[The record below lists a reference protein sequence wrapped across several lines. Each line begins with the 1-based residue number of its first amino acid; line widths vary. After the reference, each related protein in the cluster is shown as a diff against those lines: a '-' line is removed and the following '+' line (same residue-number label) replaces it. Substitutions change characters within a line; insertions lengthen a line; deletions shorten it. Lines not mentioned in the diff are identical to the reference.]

1 MKRRLWKLLSNHA
14 IEEDSQIKEYKKFID
29 NFVQKN
35 QMILGDNLVG
45 VYLHG
50 SAVMGCFHPQKSDLD
65 FIIVIQHDLNAAVKR
80 QYMDMVVAQ
89 NSHDA
94 IMAPAKGIELSIV
107 KESVCRPFV
116 YPTPFVLHFSAAHL
130 NWYQTNPSDYI
141 EKMNGTD
148 KDLAAHF
155 TILYHRGM
163 TLWGKEIPEVF
174 AEVDSAYYFDSIW
187 NDIENAK
194 EEITE
199 NPMYIT
205 LNLCR
210 VLAYQKEQL
219 ILSKLEGGTWGLAN
233 LPQKYAPLIADA
245 LKDYTTDSTMKL
257 NTALAREYAAYMLQQ
272 IRIENERNKN
282 HTTVTK

>member
-1 MKRRLWKLLSNHA
+1 MSNHA

-29 NFVQKN
+29 SFVQKN

-50 SAVMGCFHPQKSDLD
+50 SAVMGCFHPKKSDLD

-89 NSHDA
+89 NSHNA

-116 YPTPFVLHFSAAHL
+116 YPTPFVLHFSEAHL

-282 HTTVTK
+282 HTTVTKEQTTL

>member
-1 MKRRLWKLLSNHA
+1 MSNHT
-14 IEEDSQIKEYKKFID
+14 IEEDSQIKEYKKFIGS
-29 NFVQKN
+29 FVQKN
-35 QMILGDNLVG
+35 QLILGDNLVG

-50 SAVMGCFHPQKSDLD
+50 SAVMGCFHPKKSDLD

-94 IMAPAKGIELSIV
+94 IIAPAKGIELSIV

-174 AEVDSAYYFDSIW
+174 AEVDAAYYFRQ
-187 NDIENAK
+187 
-194 EEITE
+194 
-199 NPMYIT
+199 Y
-205 LNLCR
+205 
-210 VLAYQKEQL
+210 
-219 ILSKLEGGTWGLAN
+219 LE
-233 LPQKYAPLIADA
+233 
-245 LKDYTTDSTMKL
+245 
-257 NTALAREYAAYMLQQ
+257 
-272 IRIENERNKN
+272 
-282 HTTVTK
+282 

>member
-1 MKRRLWKLLSNHA
+1 MSNHA
-14 IEEDSQIKEYKKFID
+14 IEEDSQIKEYKKFIGS
-29 NFVQKN
+29 FVQKN
-35 QMILGDNLVG
+35 QLILGDNLVG

-50 SAVMGCFHPQKSDLD
+50 SAVMGCFHPKKSDLD

-94 IMAPAKGIELSIV
+94 IIAPAKGIELSIV

-163 TLWGKEIPEVF
+163 TLWGKKIPEVF
-174 AEVDSAYYFDSIW
+174 AEIDATYYFDSIW

-257 NTALAREYAAYMLQQ
+257 NTALAREYATYMLQQ

>member
-1 MKRRLWKLLSNHA
+1 VLRQSQSVKRPSWKLLSNHA
-14 IEEDSQIKEYKKFID
+14 IEEDSQIKEYKKFIGS
-29 NFVQKN
+29 FVQKN
-35 QMILGDNLVG
+35 QLILGDNLVG

-50 SAVMGCFHPQKSDLD
+50 SAVMGCFHPKKSDLD

-94 IMAPAKGIELSIV
+94 IIAPAKGIELSIV

-116 YPTPFVLHFSAAHL
+116 YPTPFVLHFSVAHL

-141 EKMNGTD
+141 KKMNGTD

-174 AEVDSAYYFDSIW
+174 AEVDATYYFDSIW
-187 NDIENAK
+187 NDIENAE

-245 LKDYTTDSTMKL
+245 LKDYTIDRTMKL
-257 NTALAREYAAYMLQQ
+257 NAALAREYAAYMLQQ
-272 IRIENERNKN
+272 IRMENE
-282 HTTVTK
+282 

>member
-1 MKRRLWKLLSNHA
+1 MLRQSQSVKRPSWKLLSNHA
-14 IEEDSQIKEYKKFID
+14 IEEDSQIKEYKKFIGS
-29 NFVQKN
+29 FVQKN
-35 QMILGDNLVG
+35 QLILGDNLVG

-50 SAVMGCFHPQKSDLD
+50 SAVMGCFHPKKSDLD

-94 IMAPAKGIELSIV
+94 IIAPAKGIELSIV

-174 AEVDSAYYFDSIW
+174 AEVDAAYYFDSIW

-233 LPQKYAPLIADA
+233 LPQKYGPLIADA
-245 LKDYTTDSTMKL
+245 LKDYTTDRTMKL

-272 IRIENERNKN
+272 IRMENE
-282 HTTVTK
+282 

>member
-1 MKRRLWKLLSNHA
+1 MKRPSWKLLSNHA
-14 IEEDSQIKEYKKFID
+14 IEEDSQIIEYKKFID
-29 NFVQKN
+29 SFVQKN

-50 SAVMGCFHPQKSDLD
+50 SAVMGCFHPKKSDLD

-272 IRIENERNKN
+272 IRMENE
-282 HTTVTK
+282 

>member
-1 MKRRLWKLLSNHA
+1 MSNHA
-14 IEEDSQIKEYKKFID
+14 IEEDSQIKEYKKFIGS
-29 NFVQKN
+29 FVQKN
-35 QMILGDNLVG
+35 QLILGDNLVG

-50 SAVMGCFHPQKSDLD
+50 SAVMGCFHPKKSDLD

-94 IMAPAKGIELSIV
+94 IIAPAKGIELSIV

-174 AEVDSAYYFDSIW
+174 AEVDATYYFDSVW
-187 NDIENAK
+187 NDIENAE

-245 LKDYTTDSTMKL
+245 LKDYTTDRTMKL

-272 IRIENERNKN
+272 IRMENE
-282 HTTVTK
+282 

>member
-1 MKRRLWKLLSNHA
+1 MSNHA
-14 IEEDSQIKEYKKFID
+14 IEEDSQIKEYKKFIGS
-29 NFVQKN
+29 FVQKN
-35 QMILGDNLVG
+35 QLILGDNLVG

-50 SAVMGCFHPQKSDLD
+50 SAVMGCFHPQNSDLD

-94 IMAPAKGIELSIV
+94 IIAPAKGIELSIV

-174 AEVDSAYYFDSIW
+174 AEVDATYYFDSIW
-187 NDIENAK
+187 NDIENAE

-245 LKDYTTDSTMKL
+245 LKDYTTDRTMKL
-257 NTALAREYAAYMLQQ
+257 NAALAREYAAYMLQQ
-272 IRIENERNKN
+272 IRMENE
-282 HTTVTK
+282 

>member
-1 MKRRLWKLLSNHA
+1 MSNHV
-14 IEEDSQIKEYKKFID
+14 IEEDSQIKKYQKFID

-65 FIIVIQHDLNAAVKR
+65 FIIVIRHDLNAAVKR

-89 NSHDA
+89 NSYDA

-116 YPTPFVLHFSAAHL
+116 YPTRFVLHFSAAHL

-174 AEVDSAYYFDSIW
+174 AEVDAAYYFDSIW

-245 LKDYTTDSTMKL
+245 LKDYTTDRTMKL

-272 IRIENERNKN
+272 ICMENE
-282 HTTVTK
+282 

>member
-1 MKRRLWKLLSNHA
+1 
-14 IEEDSQIKEYKKFID
+14 
-29 NFVQKN
+29 
-35 QMILGDNLVG
+35 MILGDNLVG

-50 SAVMGCFHPQKSDLD
+50 SVVMGCFHPQKSDLD

-174 AEVDSAYYFDSIW
+174 AEIDATYYFDSIW

-282 HTTVTK
+282 HTTVTKEQTTL

>member
-1 MKRRLWKLLSNHA
+1 MLRQSQSVKRPSWKLLSNHA
-14 IEEDSQIKEYKKFID
+14 IEEDSQIKEYKKFIGS
-29 NFVQKN
+29 FVQKN
-35 QMILGDNLVG
+35 QLILGDNLVG

-94 IMAPAKGIELSIV
+94 IIAPAKGIELSIV

-155 TILYHRGM
+155 TILCHRGM

-174 AEVDSAYYFDSIW
+174 AEVDATYYFDSIW

-245 LKDYTTDSTMKL
+245 LKDYTTDRTMKL

-272 IRIENERNKN
+272 IRMENE
-282 HTTVTK
+282 

>member
-1 MKRRLWKLLSNHA
+1 MLRQSQSVKRPSWKLLSNHA
-14 IEEDSQIKEYKKFID
+14 IEEDSQIKEYKKFIGS
-29 NFVQKN
+29 FVQKN
-35 QMILGDNLVG
+35 QLILGDNLVG

-94 IMAPAKGIELSIV
+94 IIAPAKGIELSIV

-155 TILYHRGM
+155 TILCPRGM

-174 AEVDSAYYFDSIW
+174 AEVDATYYFDSIW

-199 NPMYIT
+199 
-205 LNLCR
+205 
-210 VLAYQKEQL
+210 
-219 ILSKLEGGTWGLAN
+219 
-233 LPQKYAPLIADA
+233 KYG
-245 LKDYTTDSTMKL
+245 K
-257 NTALAREYAAYMLQQ
+257 
-272 IRIENERNKN
+272 
-282 HTTVTK
+282 

>member
-29 NFVQKN
+29 SFVQKN
-35 QMILGDNLVG
+35 QMILGNNLVG

-50 SAVMGCFHPQKSDLD
+50 SAVMGCFHPEKSDLD

-94 IMAPAKGIELSIV
+94 IIAPAKGIELSIV

-116 YPTPFVLHFSAAHL
+116 YPTPFVLHFSEAHL

-174 AEVDSAYYFDSIW
+174 AEVDAAYYFDSIW

-233 LPQKYAPLIADA
+233 LPQKYGPLIADA
-245 LKDYTTDSTMKL
+245 LKDYTTDRTMKL

-272 IRIENERNKN
+272 IRMENE
-282 HTTVTK
+282 